1 MEFSKI
7 ALALG
12 FGSMML
18 VVAGCGPSKALEAAQ
33 EYEKATCACKDA
45 ACVTDAAK
53 KYADKQK
60 DVATTVKG
68 SETDAMTK
76 ATTAA
81 AECATKIAMSAV
93 PGMPAIPGAKH

>member
-18 VVAGCGPSKALEAAQ
+18 VAAGCGPSKALEAAQ
-33 EYEKATCACKDA
+33 EYEKNTCACKDA
-45 ACVTDAAK
+45 ACVADAAK
-53 KYADKQK
+53 KYAARASDA
-60 DVATTVKG
+60 ATAKS
-68 SETDAMTK
+68 SETDAITK

-81 AECATKIAMSAV
+81 TECATKIATAGI
-93 PGMPAIPGAKH
+93 PGMPAIPGKH